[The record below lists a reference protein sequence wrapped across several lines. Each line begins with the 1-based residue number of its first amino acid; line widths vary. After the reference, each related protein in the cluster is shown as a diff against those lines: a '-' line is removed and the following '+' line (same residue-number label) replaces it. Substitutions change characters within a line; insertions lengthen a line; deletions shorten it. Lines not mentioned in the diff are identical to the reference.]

1 MTERSLRLVGDLAPT
16 PRRAT
21 SINLQSSILN
31 SGLPGLGVCK
41 LSSAN
46 SALLNVEGLEK
57 RFGGITALTDYSVE
71 IRRGELVGL
80 IGPNGAGKTTVF
92 NLLSGVLKPTG
103 GHIYFNNKD
112 ITRLRPDQNT
122 ALGIARTFQNIRLFK
137 ELSVLDNIKV
147 AFHMHLGRGLWKT
160 LFHTSEYRQAEIE
173 MQQRSHEIM
182 ELFGLTSVKDIP
194 AKNLPY
200 GIQRRVEI
208 ARAMATLPKLLLL
221 DEPSAGLNPS
231 ETEELVKILQNIHRK
246 NDLTIFLVEHDMK
259 LIMAV
264 CQIIQVIDRG
274 RMLTMGT
281 PAEVRQDRR
290 VIEAYLG
297 KSGRGNL

>member
-1 MTERSLRLVGDLAPT
+1 L
-16 PRRAT
+16 
-21 SINLQSSILN
+21 
-31 SGLPGLGVCK
+31 
-41 LSSAN
+41 
-46 SALLNVEGLEK
+46 ALLNVEGLEK
-57 RFGGITALTDYSVE
+57 RFGGITALTDYSVK
-71 IRRGELVGL
+71 IHHGELVGL

-92 NLLSGVLKPTG
+92 NLLSGVIKPTG
-103 GHIYFNNKD
+103 GRIYFNNRD
-112 ITRLRPDQNT
+112 ITRQRPDQNA
-122 ALGIARTFQNIRLFK
+122 ALGIARTFQNIRLLK

-147 AFHMHLGRGLWKT
+147 AFHMRQGKGLWKT
-160 LFHTSEYRQAEIE
+160 LFHTSAYRQAEIE
-173 MQQRSHEIM
+173 MQQRSHDIM
-182 ELFGLTSVKDIP
+182 ELFDLVSVKDTP

-231 ETEELVKILQNIHRK
+231 ETEELVKILQNIRRK

-264 CQIIQVIDRG
+264 CQKIQVIDRG
-274 RMLTMGT
+274 RMLTMGA
-281 PAEVRQDRR
+281 PADVRQDLR

-297 KSGRGNL
+297 KSDRGSLNAQDR

>member
-1 MTERSLRLVGDLAPT
+1 M
-16 PRRAT
+16 
-21 SINLQSSILN
+21 
-31 SGLPGLGVCK
+31 
-41 LSSAN
+41 SSAN
-46 SALLNVEGLEK
+46 SALLHVEGLEK
-57 RFGGITALTDYSVE
+57 RFGGITALTDYSVN

-92 NLLSGVLKPTG
+92 NLLSGVLKPSG
-103 GHIYFNNKD
+103 GRIYFNNRD
-112 ITRLRPDQNT
+112 ITGLRPDQNT

-137 ELSVLDNIKV
+137 ELSVRDNIKV
-147 AFHMHLGRGLWKT
+147 AFHMRLGRGFWKT

-173 MQQRSHEIM
+173 MRQRSHEMM
-182 ELFGLTSVKDIP
+182 ELFGLMSVKDIP

-231 ETEELVKILQNIHRK
+231 ETEELVKILQNIHSK

-264 CQIIQVIDRG
+264 CQKIQVIDRG
-274 RMLTMGT
+274 RMLTMGA
-281 PAEVRQDRR
+281 PDDAQMGGRLYVHDAFRR
-290 VIEAYLG
+290 
-297 KSGRGNL
+297 

>member
-1 MTERSLRLVGDLAPT
+1 M
-16 PRRAT
+16 
-21 SINLQSSILN
+21 SST
-31 SGLPGLGVCK
+31 
-41 LSSAN
+41 N

-57 RFGGITALTDYSVE
+57 RFGGITALTDYSVQ
-71 IRRGELVGL
+71 IQRGELVGL

-103 GHIYFNNKD
+103 GRIYFNNRD
-112 ITRLRPDQNT
+112 ITRQRPDQNT
-122 ALGIARTFQNIRLFK
+122 ALGIARTFQNIRLLK

-147 AFHMHLGRGLWKT
+147 ACHMRLGRGFWKT
-160 LFHTSEYRQAEIE
+160 LFHTSAYRQAEIE
-173 MQQRSHEIM
+173 IQQRSHEIM
-182 ELFGLTSVKDIP
+182 ELFGLASVKDTL

-231 ETEELVKILQNIHRK
+231 ETEELVKILQDIRRK

-259 LIMAV
+259 LIMTV
-264 CQIIQVIDRG
+264 CQKIQVIDRG
-274 RMLTMGT
+274 RMLTMGA
-281 PAEVRQDRR
+281 PDDVRQDLR

-297 KSGRGNL
+297 KSGRGSLNAKGR

>member
-1 MTERSLRLVGDLAPT
+1 LPRS
-16 PRRAT
+16 
-21 SINLQSSILN
+21 
-31 SGLPGLGVCK
+31 GVWK
-41 LSSAN
+41 LFSAN
-46 SALLNVEGLEK
+46 SALLKVEGLEK
-57 RFGGITALTDYSVE
+57 RFGGITALTDYNVE

-92 NLLSGVLKPTG
+92 NLLSGVLNPTG
-103 GHIYFNNKD
+103 GRIYFNNKD

-147 AFHMHLGRGLWKT
+147 AFHMRLGRGFWET
-160 LFHTSEYRQAEIE
+160 LFHTSTYRRAEIK

-182 ELFGLTSVKDIP
+182 ELFGLTSVRDIP

-246 NDLTIFLVEHDMK
+246 YDLTIFLVEHDMK

-264 CQIIQVIDRG
+264 CQKIQVIDRG

-281 PAEVRQDRR
+281 PDEVRHDRR

-297 KSGRGNL
+297 KSGRGNRHAQD

>member
-1 MTERSLRLVGDLAPT
+1 
-16 PRRAT
+16 
-21 SINLQSSILN
+21 
-31 SGLPGLGVCK
+31 
-41 LSSAN
+41 LSSN
-46 SALLNVEGLEK
+46 DSALLNVEGLEK
-57 RFGGITALTDYSVE
+57 RFGGITALTDYSVK

-92 NLLSGVLKPTG
+92 NLLSGVLKPTVG
-103 GHIYFNNKD
+103 RIHFNNRE
-112 ITRLRPDQNT
+112 ITHLRPDQNA

-147 AFHMHLGRGLWKT
+147 AFHMRLGRGLWKT
-160 LFHTSEYRQAEIE
+160 LFHTSAYRQAEIE

-182 ELFGLTSVKDIP
+182 ELFGLASDKDIP

-221 DEPSAGLNPS
+221 DEPSAGLNPN
-231 ETEELVKILQNIHRK
+231 ETEELVKILQNVHRK
-246 NDLTIFLVEHDMK
+246 NDITIFLVEHDMR

-264 CQIIQVIDRG
+264 CQKIQVIDRG
-274 RMLTMGT
+274 RMLTMGA
-281 PAEVRQDRR
+281 PDDVRQDLR

-297 KSGRGNL
+297 KSGKGNRDAQD

>member
-1 MTERSLRLVGDLAPT
+1 MIST
-16 PRRAT
+16 
-21 SINLQSSILN
+21 N
-31 SGLPGLGVCK
+31 SD
-41 LSSAN
+41 
-46 SALLNVEGLEK
+46 LLNVEDLEK
-57 RFGGITALTDYSVE
+57 RFGGITALTDYSVN

-103 GHIYFNNKD
+103 GRIYFNNRD

-147 AFHMHLGRGLWKT
+147 AFHMRLGKGFWKT
-160 LFHTSEYRQAEIE
+160 LFHTSAYRRAEIA

-182 ELFGLTSVKDIP
+182 ELFGLVSVKDTP

-231 ETEELVKILQNIHRK
+231 ETEQLVKILQNIHRK
-246 NDLTIFLVEHDMK
+246 IDLTIFLVEHDMK

-264 CQIIQVIDRG
+264 CQKIQVIDRG
-274 RMLTMGT
+274 RMLTMGA
-281 PAEVRQDRR
+281 PDDVRHDLR
-290 VIEAYLG
+290 VVEAYLG
-297 KSGRGNL
+297 KSCRGNLG

>member
-1 MTERSLRLVGDLAPT
+1 MSTT
-16 PRRAT
+16 
-21 SINLQSSILN
+21 N
-31 SGLPGLGVCK
+31 SV
-41 LSSAN
+41 
-46 SALLNVEGLEK
+46 LLNVEGLQK
-57 RFGGITALTDYSVE
+57 RFGGISALSDYSVK

-103 GHIYFNNKD
+103 GHIYFNNRD
-112 ITRLRPDQNT
+112 ITRLRPDQNA

-147 AFHMHLGRGLWKT
+147 AFHMRLGKGFWKT
-160 LFHTSEYRQAEIE
+160 LIHSSAYQRAEGQ
-173 MQQRSHEIM
+173 MHHRCHEIM
-182 ELFGLTSVKDIP
+182 EIFGLEPVKEIP

-231 ETEELVKILQNIHRK
+231 ETEELVKILRDIHRK
-246 NDLTIFLVEHDMK
+246 ANLTIFLVEHDMK

-264 CQIIQVIDRG
+264 CQKIQVIDRG
-274 RMLTMGT
+274 RMLTMGV
-281 PAEVRQDRR
+281 PEDVRNDSC

-297 KSGRGNL
+297 KSARGNLK

>member
-1 MTERSLRLVGDLAPT
+1 MF
-16 PRRAT
+16 
-21 SINLQSSILN
+21 
-31 SGLPGLGVCK
+31 
-41 LSSAN
+41 SAN
-46 SALLNVEGLEK
+46 SALLKVEGLGK

-147 AFHMHLGRGLWKT
+147 AFHVRLGRGLWKT
-160 LFHTSEYRQAEIE
+160 LLHTSAYRRAEIK

-231 ETEELVKILQNIHRK
+231 ETEDLVKILQNIHRK

>member
-1 MTERSLRLVGDLAPT
+1 L
-16 PRRAT
+16 
-21 SINLQSSILN
+21 
-31 SGLPGLGVCK
+31 
-41 LSSAN
+41 
-46 SALLNVEGLEK
+46 ALLNVEGLEK
-57 RFGGITALTDYSVE
+57 RFGGITALTDYSVK
-71 IRRGELVGL
+71 IHHGELVGL

-92 NLLSGVLKPTG
+92 NLLSGVIKPTG
-103 GHIYFNNKD
+103 GRIYFNNRD
-112 ITRLRPDQNT
+112 ITRQRPDQNA
-122 ALGIARTFQNIRLFK
+122 ALGIARTFQNIRLLK

-147 AFHMHLGRGLWKT
+147 AFHMRQGKGLWKT
-160 LFHTSEYRQAEIE
+160 LFHTSAYRQAEIE
-173 MQQRSHEIM
+173 MQQRSHDIM
-182 ELFGLTSVKDIP
+182 ELFDLVSVKDTP

-231 ETEELVKILQNIHRK
+231 ETEELVKILQNIRRK

-264 CQIIQVIDRG
+264 CQKIQVIDRG
-274 RMLTMGT
+274 RMLTMGA
-281 PAEVRQDRR
+281 PADVRQDLR

-297 KSGRGNL
+297 KSGRGSLNAQD